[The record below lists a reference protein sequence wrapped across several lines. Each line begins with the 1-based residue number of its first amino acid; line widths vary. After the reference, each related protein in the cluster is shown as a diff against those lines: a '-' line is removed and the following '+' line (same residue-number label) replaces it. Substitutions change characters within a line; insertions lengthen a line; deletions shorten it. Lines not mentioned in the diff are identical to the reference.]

1 MQPIRVCARA
11 RVYTHACLFKEG
23 KNHLG
28 LKKVFMKNFFDEFK
42 DCEEWLCDDAEISE
56 QEEKEIAQLFSS
68 VLTESDDSNDEIL
81 TTTFKIG
88 RLDDGILSEA
98 NNYADEFLSHKEK
111 KMATQEYLRKEDE
124 TYQKQFYACCKYL
137 FTQESAS
144 CARLQKECCD
154 GNYLRVGY
162 IIDRMKQEGVIDIF
176 QKVDKEKMKLLVEQ
190 LEKGRV
196 VD

>member
-1 MQPIRVCARA
+1 MHVCARA
-11 RVYTHACLFKEG
+11 RVCTHVCLSKES

-28 LKKVFMKNFFDEFK
+28 LEKVFMKNFFDEFK
-42 DCEEWLCDDAEISE
+42 DCKEWLCDDAEISE

-68 VLTESDDSNDEIL
+68 VHTENDDDDNCEML
-81 TTTFKIG
+81 LKNFKVG
-88 RLDDGILSEA
+88 RLDDGILLEPNNCTGDFLPYEA
-98 NNYADEFLSHKEK
+98 KEI
-111 KMATQEYLRKEDE
+111 ATQEYLREKDE

-137 FTQESAS
+137 LTQESAS

-190 LEKGRV
+190 LEKGKV